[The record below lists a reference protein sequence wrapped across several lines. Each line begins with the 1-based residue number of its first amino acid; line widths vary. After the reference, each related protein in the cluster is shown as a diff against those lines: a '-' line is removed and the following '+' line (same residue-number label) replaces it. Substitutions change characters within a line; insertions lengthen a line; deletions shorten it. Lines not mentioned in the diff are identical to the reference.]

1 MIKQQNV
8 PQEDSNSTL
17 NSKNPNLQA
26 VTVEVE
32 KITERQRQITAKI
45 EIPHPVEKV
54 WQVLTD
60 YQALSDFVPSLA
72 SSKKLEH
79 PSGGIRLEQ
88 IGSQRLLKLN
98 FSARVVLDLEESF
111 PDLISFQM
119 VEGDFKDFSGSW
131 RLNNCVL
138 DDKTGTL
145 LCYTVKVWPK
155 LTMPIRIIEPR
166 LSQDMQ
172 SNLLAVRERV
182 EELTGKLLDN

>member
-1 MIKQQNV
+1 MIQEQNT
-8 PQEDSNSTL
+8 PQSDL
-17 NSKNPNLQA
+17 NSSPAGNSQNPNLQA

-45 EIPHPVEKV
+45 QIPHPVEKV

-60 YQALSDFVPSLA
+60 YQALSDFVPSLS

-88 IGSQRLLKLN
+88 IGSQRLLRLN

-111 PDLISFQM
+111 PNEISFQM

-131 RLNNCVL
+131 CLDKCTL

-172 SNLLAVRERV
+172 SNLLAIRQRV
-182 EELTGKLLDN
+182 EELSIN

>member
-1 MIKQQNV
+1 MIKEQNT
-8 PQEDSNSTL
+8 PQSDSNFQGN
-17 NSKNPNLQA
+17 NSKNLDLQS

-32 KITERQRQITAKI
+32 KVAERQRQITAKI
-45 EIPHPVEKV
+45 QIPHSVETV

-60 YQALSDFVPSLA
+60 YQSLAEFVPSLA
-72 SSKKLEH
+72 CSRKLEH
-79 PSGGIRLEQ
+79 PNGGIRLEQ

-111 PDLISFQM
+111 PELISFRM

-131 RLNNCVL
+131 RLNSCVL
-138 DDKTGTL
+138 DSQTGTL

-172 SNLLAVRERV
+172 SNLLAIRQRV
-182 EELTGKLLDN
+182 EELAS

>member
-1 MIKQQNV
+1 MIQEQNV
-8 PQEDSNSTL
+8 PKEDL
-17 NSKNPNLQA
+17 NSSRGGNSQNPNLQA

-45 EIPHPVEKV
+45 QIPHPVEKV

-60 YQALSDFVPSLA
+60 YQALPDFVPSLS

-111 PDLISFQM
+111 PNEISFQM
-119 VEGDFKDFSGSW
+119 VEG
-131 RLNNCVL
+131 
-138 DDKTGTL
+138 
-145 LCYTVKVWPK
+145 
-155 LTMPIRIIEPR
+155 
-166 LSQDMQ
+166 
-172 SNLLAVRERV
+172 
-182 EELTGKLLDN
+182 

>member
-1 MIKQQNV
+1 MIQEQNT
-8 PQEDSNSTL
+8 PQSDL
-17 NSKNPNLQA
+17 NSSPAGNSQHPNLQA
-26 VTVEVE
+26 VAVEVE
-32 KITERQRQITAKI
+32 KITERKRQITAKI
-45 EIPHPVEKV
+45 QIPHPVEKV

-88 IGSQRLLKLN
+88 IGSQRLLRLN
-98 FSARVVLDLEESF
+98 FSARVVLDLQESF
-111 PDLISFQM
+111 PNQISFQM

-131 RLNNCVL
+131 CLDKCTL
-138 DDKTGTL
+138 DDEIGTL

-172 SNLLAVRERV
+172 SNLLAIRQRV
-182 EELTGKLLDN
+182 EELSKI

>member
-1 MIKQQNV
+1 MIKEHFP
-8 PQEDSNSTL
+8 PQSDLNPQG

-26 VTVEVE
+26 VTVEVD
-32 KITERQRQITAKI
+32 KIAERQRQITAKI
-45 EIPHPVEKV
+45 QIPHPVETV

-60 YQALSDFVPSLA
+60 YQALPDFVPSLA
-72 SSKKLEH
+72 SSRKLEH

-88 IGSQRLLKLN
+88 IGSQRLLRLN

-111 PDLISFQM
+111 PNTISFQM

-131 RLNNCVL
+131 RLNSCVL
-138 DDKTGTL
+138 DSKTATL

-166 LSQDMQ
+166 LSKDMQ
-172 SNLLAVRERV
+172 SNLLAVRQRV
-182 EELTGKLLDN
+182 EEFSNK

>member
-1 MIKQQNV
+1 MIKEQNSA
-8 PQEDSNSTL
+8 QSDSNL
-17 NSKNPNLQA
+17 PEDNGQNPNLEA

-32 KITERQRQITAKI
+32 KIAERQRQITAKI
-45 EIPHPVEKV
+45 QIPHPVETV

-60 YQALSDFVPSLA
+60 YQALAEFIPSLA
-72 SSKKLEH
+72 SSRKLDH
-79 PSGGIRLEQ
+79 PDGGIRLEQ
-88 IGSQRLLKLN
+88 IGSQRLLRLN

-111 PDLISFQM
+111 PDAINFQM

-131 RLNNCVL
+131 RLNSCVL
-138 DDKTGTL
+138 DSKTGTM

-172 SNLLAVRERV
+172 SNLLAVRQRV
-182 EELTGKLLDN
+182 EELAS

>member
-1 MIKQQNV
+1 MIQKQKA
-8 PQEDSNSTL
+8 PQSNL
-17 NSKNPNLQA
+17 NSQENNNQSPNLRA

-45 EIPHPVEKV
+45 QIPHPIEKV

-60 YQALSDFVPSLA
+60 YQALADFIPSLA
-72 SSKKLEH
+72 SSRKLEH

-88 IGSQRLLKLN
+88 IGCQRLLRLN
-98 FSARVVLDLEESF
+98 FSARVVIDLEECF
-111 PDLISFQM
+111 PNLIRFQM
-119 VEGDFKDFSGSW
+119 VEGDFKDFCGNW
-131 RLNNCVL
+131 RLNSCVL
-138 DDKTGTL
+138 DNQTGTL

-172 SNLLAVRERV
+172 SNLLAVRQRV
-182 EELTGKLLDN
+182 EELASSSKE

>member
-1 MIKQQNV
+1 MIKEQNSA
-8 PQEDSNSTL
+8 QSDSNPQGD
-17 NSKNPNLQA
+17 NGQNPNLEA

-32 KITERQRQITAKI
+32 KIAERQRQITAKI
-45 EIPHPVEKV
+45 QIPHPVETV

-60 YQALSDFVPSLA
+60 YQALSEFIPSLA
-72 SSKKLEH
+72 SSRKLEH
-79 PSGGIRLEQ
+79 PDGGIRLEQ
-88 IGSQRLLKLN
+88 IGSQRLLRLN

-111 PDLISFQM
+111 PDAINFQM

-131 RLNNCVL
+131 RLNSCVL
-138 DDKTGTL
+138 DSKTGTM

-172 SNLLAVRERV
+172 SNLLAVRQRV
-182 EELTGKLLDN
+182 EELAS

>member
-8 PQEDSNSTL
+8 PQEDFNST

-32 KITERQRQITAKI
+32 KITERQRQITATIK
-45 EIPHPVEKV
+45 IPHPVEKV

-79 PSGGIRLEQ
+79 PNGGIRLEQ
-88 IGSQRLLKLN
+88 IGSQRLLRLN

-111 PDLISFQM
+111 PNLISFQM

-131 RLNNCVL
+131 RLDSCLL
-138 DDKTGTL
+138 DDKTGTS

-172 SNLLAVRERV
+172 SNLLAIRERV
-182 EELTGKLLDN
+182 EELTEK

>member
-1 MIKQQNV
+1 MINQQDV
-8 PQEDSNSTL
+8 PQEDLNSTG
-17 NSKNPNLQA
+17 NSNPNLQA

-32 KITERQRQITAKI
+32 KITQRQRQITATI
-45 EIPHPVEKV
+45 QIPHPVEKV

-79 PSGGIRLEQ
+79 PTGGIRLEQ

-138 DDKTGTL
+138 DDKTSTS

-172 SNLLAVRERV
+172 SNLLAIRERV
-182 EELTGKLLDN
+182 QELATN

>member
-1 MIKQQNV
+1 MIKEQNS
-8 PQEDSNSTL
+8 QSDSNPEGNIT
-17 NSKNPNLQA
+17 NPNLQA
-26 VTVEVE
+26 VSVEVE
-32 KITERQRQITAKI
+32 KITERQRKIAAKI
-45 EIPHPVEKV
+45 QIPHPVEKV

-60 YQALSDFVPSLA
+60 YQALAEFVPSLA

-88 IGSQRLLKLN
+88 IGSQRLLRLN

-111 PDLISFQM
+111 PNLINFQM
-119 VEGDFKDFSGSW
+119 VEGDFKEFSGSW
-131 RLNNCVL
+131 RLDSCVL

-172 SNLLAVRERV
+172 SNLLAVRQRV
-182 EELTGKLLDN
+182 EELTDE

>member
-1 MIKQQNV
+1 MIKEQNL
-8 PQEDSNSTL
+8 PQDNLNSPVID
-17 NSKNPNLQA
+17 SKNPNLEA

-32 KITERQRQITAKI
+32 KIKERQRQITAKI
-45 EIPHPVEKV
+45 QIPHPVEKV

-60 YQALSDFVPSLA
+60 YQALAEFVPSLA
-72 SSKKLEH
+72 SSRKLEH

-88 IGSQRLLKLN
+88 VGSQRLLKLN

-111 PDLISFQM
+111 PNVISFQM
-119 VEGDFKDFSGSW
+119 VEGDFKDFSGNWHLS
-131 RLNNCVL
+131 NCVL

-166 LSQDMQ
+166 LAQDMQ
-172 SNLLAVRERV
+172 SNLLAVRQRV
-182 EELTGKLLDN
+182 EKLSKA